1 MNTTAIIISIIV
13 FGIFSEI
20 LTWITKQSS
29 LFIKAYVSVIRIL
42 TLILALSTILYIDID
57 SKDVTR
63 LKEANDFKYECIQHL
78 DSLRILQSAMIDS
91 LANCLEEDYN
101 CDIPQFDGD
110 ALDNIY
116 EQEQIIDSL
125 YKLEQ

>member
-1 MNTTAIIISIIV
+1 MNTTVIIIVIII

-20 LTWITKQSS
+20 LTWTTNQSN
-29 LFIKAYVSVIRIL
+29 LFIKVYVSVIRISIL
-42 TLILALSTILYIDID
+42 VLALFAISYIDID
-57 SKDVTR
+57 PEDITQ

-78 DSLRILQSAMIDS
+78 DSLRTLQSTMIDE

-110 ALDNIY
+110 ALDNIH

-125 YKLEQ
+125 YKSQE